1 MFFSIFDLVV
11 SKESVANGALAS
23 AKTRREKNT
32 QQRSDSAHT
41 YTHPTQLTLLE
52 HRLQPTPPLTG
63 QDGPAAHCSM
73 YPGE

>member
-1 MFFSIFDLVV
+1 MLCSELSLDGPYGGV
-11 SKESVANGALAS
+11 
-23 AKTRREKNT
+23 KNT
-32 QQRSDSAHT
+32 HQRSDSDSAHT